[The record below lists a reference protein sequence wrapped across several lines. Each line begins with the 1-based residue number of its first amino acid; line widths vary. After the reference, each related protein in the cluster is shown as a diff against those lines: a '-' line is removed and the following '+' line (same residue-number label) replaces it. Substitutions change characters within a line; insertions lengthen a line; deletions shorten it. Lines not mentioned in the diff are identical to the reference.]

1 MIRYRTYQNNNKK
14 SDYYGKWYARTIV
27 METTETDKLADRI
40 QRNCSMKRSDVLA
53 VLAELVEVMTDEL
66 QLGNRVKLNGFGSF
80 KVGMKTTPAETEE
93 DFTVT
98 KNVKSLHVL
107 FQPEMHIAADGKRS
121 KTFLEGARVAEVPSK
136 KTKEEEEEETTVEP

>member
-1 MIRYRTYQNNNKK
+1 MFEKVNP
-14 SDYYGKWYARTIV
+14 SHP
-27 METTETDKLADRI
+27 DKLADRI

-98 KNVKSLHVL
+98 KNVKSLHVSG
-107 FQPEMHIAADGKRS
+107 FRCAK
-121 KTFLEGARVAEVPSK
+121 PSRGSGF
-136 KTKEEEEEETTVEP
+136 